1 MGAYSP
7 QMGRVVCNNSTFA
20 RDFSF
25 FSEPRHRRRRSR
37 ASVSSP
43 LPFAPPSLWNRGPS
57 HRRLGPLGGRRTH
70 GAQPYGCVCIGD
82 YIHIPI
88 YICVYIYL
96 YVCFVFM
103 CVFCRCSPLSLS
115 SHSLPACVL
124 RISQAGAKNLSDA
137 ISPPSPFSATLLVV
151 SQLFSLLCYALM
163 FNPVPCQAVLF
174 WLRSRASKQ

>member
-1 MGAYSP
+1 MYSWIWTDYSP

-103 CVFCRCSPLSLS
+103 CVFCRCN
-115 SHSLPACVL
+115 
-124 RISQAGAKNLSDA
+124 NLSDA